1 MIIKG
6 DKCKDPPE
14 ESTIQKGT
22 GTESNAQRKDLS
34 KDLHKEDSLIVESKK
49 CFEEA
54 EDSPIEESK
63 NLFEEGKQR
72 ILLEL
77 DALRR
82 PIEAPSLLPQS
93 DNPLAFGTMPSLVPL
108 QDAVLAA
115 RGRGCTGEFSRPKAK
130 KKGLVPRTQEK

>member
-1 MIIKG
+1 M
-6 DKCKDPPE
+6 
-14 ESTIQKGT
+14 
-22 GTESNAQRKDLS
+22 
-34 KDLHKEDSLIVESKK
+34 ESKK

>member
-1 MIIKG
+1 MTTFCPTSLVFFDSEKTG
-6 DKCKDPPE
+6 GNLTCGPP
-14 ESTIQKGT
+14 ST
-22 GTESNAQRKDLS
+22 GTESNTQRKDLS

-108 QDAVLAA
+108 
-115 RGRGCTGEFSRPKAK
+115 
-130 KKGLVPRTQEK
+130 

>member
-63 NLFEEGKQR
+63 IFLRKGNSVFSSSSTRSGDLLRLPLSSPKVI
-72 ILLEL
+72 ILW
-77 DALRR
+77 
-82 PIEAPSLLPQS
+82 
-93 DNPLAFGTMPSLVPL
+93 PLAPCHPWFLFKM
-108 QDAVLAA
+108 Q
-115 RGRGCTGEFSRPKAK
+115 F
-130 KKGLVPRTQEK
+130 